1 MTGMDDNFSP
11 GCPAPAGDE
20 ETVQMAH
27 GGGGRAMARLFDTII
42 RPAFDDAELERRHDG
57 AVLELEGPVAFTTD
71 SYVVQPLFFPGGD
84 IGSLAV
90 NGTVNDLAMCGAR
103 PLYLSVGLILEE
115 GLPLA
120 VLRRVI
126 ASMRDAVAAAGM
138 RLVTGD
144 TKVVDRGK
152 ADGLFVNTAG
162 VGKVIAPEPVGPASV
177 RPGDKVILSGD
188 IGRHGMAVLA
198 AREGF
203 GFETAIES
211 DCAPV
216 AAPVLA
222 LIEAG
227 IAVHCLRDLTRGGLA
242 SAAVEIA
249 EAAGL
254 SIALD
259 EAAIPV
265 RDEVAAACELFGLDP
280 LHVANEGRFIA
291 FVPPGE
297 ADRALAVLRGHSV
310 SDGAAVVG
318 TVGDGGPG
326 QVSIRGALGVS
337 RAVDMLSGEQL
348 PRIC

>member
-1 MTGMDDNFSP
+1 MTDSDGFALS
-11 GCPAPAGDE
+11 CAVPAADE
-20 ETVQMAH
+20 DLVQLAH
-27 GGGGRAMARLFDTII
+27 GGGGRAMARLIDTII
-42 RPAFDDAELERRHDG
+42 RPTFADPELDRRHDG
-57 AVLELEGPVAFTTD
+57 AVLGIGGQVAFATD
-71 SYVVQPLFFPGGD
+71 SYVVRPLVFPGGD
-84 IGSLAV
+84 IGTLAV

-120 VLRRVI
+120 LLRRVI
-126 ASMRDAVAAAGM
+126 GSMRDAASAAGV

-152 ADGLFVNTAG
+152 ADGLYISTAG
-162 VGKVIAPEPVGPASV
+162 IGRIVAPTPIGPASV
-177 RPGDKVILSGD
+177 RSGDAVILSGD
-188 IGRHGMAVLA
+188 VGRHGIAVMA
-198 AREGF
+198 AREGL

-211 DCAPV
+211 DCAPL

-222 LIEAG
+222 LFEAG

-249 EAAGL
+249 ETAGCA
-254 SIALD
+254 IALD

-265 RDEVAAACELFGLDP
+265 RDEVSAACELLGLDP

-291 FVPPGE
+291 FLAPEDLHRALTILHRHDVAAAAGVIGE
-297 ADRALAVLRGHSV
+297 VRDAPRCQVSCRGPFGVDRA
-310 SDGAAVVG
+310 
-318 TVGDGGPG
+318 
-326 QVSIRGALGVS
+326 I
-337 RAVDMLSGEQL
+337 DMLSGEQL